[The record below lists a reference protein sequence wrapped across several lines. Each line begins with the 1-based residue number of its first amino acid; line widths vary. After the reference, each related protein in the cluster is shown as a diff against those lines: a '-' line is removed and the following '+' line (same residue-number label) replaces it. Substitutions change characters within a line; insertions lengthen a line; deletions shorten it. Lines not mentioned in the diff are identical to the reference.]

1 MRLTPGARRASIRS
15 AMPQPSNIYVSTV
28 RRKRAIWPYA
38 VAALAVIVAVVVL
51 LGGL

>member
-1 MRLTPGARRASIRS
+1 MS
-15 AMPQPSNIYVSTV
+15 QPPNIYVSTV

-38 VAALAVIVAVVVL
+38 LGALCVIALLAAVL

>member
-1 MRLTPGARRASIRS
+1 
-15 AMPQPSNIYVSTV
+15 MPQPPNIYVSTV

-38 VAALAVIVAVVVL
+38 LAALAVVAAAIVL